1 MHDLDRTL
9 RSYEPETQ
17 EPEAFEP
24 GELYQEIYGED
35 GSQGETSDAELN
47 DLAAE
52 LLTVSD
58 EAELDQFL
66 GGLLKKAGRFAKR
79 LAPILKPIAKKL
91 LPIAGRAVGTF
102 FGGPVG
108 GAVGGKLGSF
118 ATRLFEVDME
128 SLEPQEQ
135 EMEVARNFVRLATAA
150 ANHAAGAPA
159 SADPSQVI
167 RTAMTAAARAHAP
180 GLLRGAGA
188 GIAAAGGV
196 ASAAQTGR
204 WIRRNGRIV
213 VLGI

>member
-9 RSYEPETQ
+9 RSYESEGT
-17 EPEAFEP
+17 EPELFES

-35 GSQGETSDAELN
+35 GSQGETSDHELN
-47 DLAAE
+47 DLATE
-52 LLTVSD
+52 LLAVTD

-79 LAPILKPIAKKL
+79 LAPVLKPIAKKL

-118 ATRLFEVDME
+118 ATRLFEVDFE
-128 SLEPQEQ
+128 TLEPQEA

-150 ANHAAGAPA
+150 ANTAASAPA
-159 SADPSQVI
+159 NADPNQVI
-167 RTAMTAAARAHAP
+167 RSAMTAAARAHAP
-180 GLLRGAGA
+180 GLLRTGGGAVTGSTSRGA
-188 GIAAAGGV
+188 QSG
-196 ASAAQTGR
+196 T
-204 WIRRNGRIV
+204 WFRRNGRIV
-213 VLGI
+213 VVGV

>member
-9 RSYEPETQ
+9 RSYESEGA
-17 EPEAFEP
+17 EHESFESS
-24 GELYQEIYGED
+24 ELYQEIYGED
-35 GSQGETSDAELN
+35 GWHGETSDSELN

-52 LLTVSD
+52 LLAVSD

-66 GGLLKKAGRFAKR
+66 GGLLKKAGRLAKR

-118 ATRLFEVDME
+118 ATRLFEVNFETM
-128 SLEPQEQ
+128 EPQEA

-150 ANHAAGAPA
+150 ANNAA
-159 SADPSQVI
+159 SAPSTADPNQVV
-167 RTAMTAAARAHAP
+167 RAAMTAAARAHAP
-180 GLLRGAGA
+180 GLLHN
-188 GIAAAGGV
+188 AAAAVTGTSSRGQ
-196 ASAAQTGR
+196 AGR
-204 WIRRNGRIV
+204 WFRRNGQIV
-213 VLGI
+213 VVGV